1 MQILVDTNVL
11 IPLEPTAPEHEEPG
25 TVLAADLIRLCQ
37 GVHPVLVHPAS
48 IRELASDKD
57 EARRRLRGV
66 LVQKYRELEDPPAPD
81 ERMERVLGKP
91 DLGTNDWVD
100 HQLLAAVARD
110 AVDLLVTED
119 DGIHRKARQLDL
131 ADRVVRVRDA
141 VAQLQNLLG
150 RLPPP
155 PPFVTA
161 SRAHALDEQDPI
173 FESFREDYP
182 EFDDWLR
189 RAKREQRRAWL
200 IEEPGGKEYAG
211 ICIIKEDDDEFGLG
225 GRVVKISSLKV
236 SDRYQGNRYGELL
249 LKTIFRFCAENAID
263 HAWVTVFEKH
273 AALITLLTDFGF
285 EEQAQRTDRDEL
297 VYAKRFTPTT
307 EERATLDPLAF
318 HVRFGPPAVKLVPG
332 EAFAVP
338 IRPTYHQ
345 LLFPE
350 AEDQLQFVPRAFGNA
365 LRKAYLSQ
373 GAIRRLRPGSCLF
386 FYRSGDLKAI
396 TSVGVVESVLVSGDA
411 DAVARFVGQRT
422 VYSYQEIVEMCR
434 SDVLAILFR
443 QDRFV
448 DPPIEIDALVDNR
461 VMKRA
466 PQSIMTLPG
475 EAVTWL
481 EERIGA

>member
-1 MQILVDTNVL
+1 MQILVDTNVV
-11 IPLEPTAPEHEEPG
+11 IPLEPTAPEYEEPG
-25 TVLAADLIRLCQ
+25 TVVAADLIRLCQ
-37 GVHPVLVHPAS
+37 GVHPVVVHPAS
-48 IRELASDKD
+48 IRELASDQD
-57 EARRRLRGV
+57 ERRRRLRGI
-66 LVQKYRELEDPPAPD
+66 LVQKYRELEDPPGPD
-81 ERMERVLGKP
+81 EPMERVLGKP
-91 DLGTNDWVD
+91 GPGTNDWVD

-119 DGIHRKARQLDL
+119 DGIHRKARRLNL

-141 VAQLQNLLG
+141 VAQLRNLLG
-150 RLPPP
+150 RVPPP

-161 SRAHALDEQDPI
+161 TRAHALDEQEPI
-173 FESFREDYP
+173 FESFRDDYP
-182 EFDDWLR
+182 GFDDWLR

-211 ICIIKEDDDEFGLG
+211 ICVIKEDDDELALG

-249 LKTIFRFCAENAID
+249 LKTIFRFCAENGID
-263 HAWVTVFEKH
+263 HTWVTVFEKH

-285 EEQAQRTDRDEL
+285 EEQPQTTALGEL
-297 VYAKRFTPTT
+297 VYAKRLTPTT
-307 EERATLDPLAF
+307 EERAAMDPLAF
-318 HVRFGPPAVKLVPG
+318 HVRFGPPAVKLFPG
-332 EAFAVP
+332 DAFAVP

-350 AEDQLQFVPRAFGNA
+350 AEDQIQFVPRAFGNA
-365 LRKAYLSQ
+365 LRKAYLSR
-373 GAIRRLRPGSCLF
+373 GPIRRLRPGSCLF

-422 VYSYQEIVEMCR
+422 VYSYQEIAKMCR

-443 QDRFV
+443 QDRFL
-448 DPPIEIDALVDNR
+448 DPPIEIDTLVENR

-475 EAVTWL
+475 EAVSWL